1 MWREISHLRELGAKV
16 IVYSTRPPGEQTYA
30 KHDFVSQEVPETRY
44 LWPRRLMP
52 MVCDICRTFLLH
64 PVRTWKTFWLLFQM
78 PLDKG
83 RGIKTALPCLLLAL
97 EMSAMLKRDRI
108 DHIHVASAAK
118 SALIALGVKELSRV
132 PFSLVVNANVE
143 WWGGAMREKF
153 TSADFVVSIA
163 GWLSKDIR
171 KVVPELSE
179 EQLVFASIGVD
190 TQTWIA
196 NDRNWPSRNEPLRLV
211 SVGRLHPSKGHDVLI
226 RSVALMRDN
235 GIDVRLRVLGEGPDR
250 ERLSQLIQELT
261 LTSYVELLGSVSE
274 NVVKSELAQSHVFV
288 LASHAEPLGVAYM
301 EAMASGIATIGTN
314 QGGVSEIISN
324 NETGFLVPPKSP
336 EAIASVVSS
345 LASSPALAKK
355 IGASGRKFI
364 ESAFDSR
371 IGAKRL
377 FDAIDRNL
385 KKTQT
390 VLTKRA

>member
-1 MWREISHLRELGAKV
+1 
-16 IVYSTRPPGEQTYA
+16 
-30 KHDFVSQEVPETRY
+30 
-44 LWPRRLMP
+44 
-52 MVCDICRTFLLH
+52 
-64 PVRTWKTFWLLFQM
+64 
-78 PLDKG
+78 
-83 RGIKTALPCLLLAL
+83 
-97 EMSAMLKRDRI
+97 
-108 DHIHVASAAK
+108 
-118 SALIALGVKELSRV
+118 
-132 PFSLVVNANVE
+132 
-143 WWGGAMREKF
+143 
-153 TSADFVVSIA
+153 
-163 GWLSKDIR
+163 
-171 KVVPELSE
+171 
-179 EQLVFASIGVD
+179 
-190 TQTWIA
+190 
-196 NDRNWPSRNEPLRLV
+196 
-211 SVGRLHPSKGHDVLI
+211 
-226 RSVALMRDN
+226 
-235 GIDVRLRVLGEGPDR
+235 
-250 ERLSQLIQELT
+250 LSQLIQELT